1 MILLD
6 FERRSSFAIHQGR
19 EPSIFQGNFCKK
31 EIPTS
36 LGKVCHSP
44 RRQPYIHLLL
54 CLRNRVHVNHP
65 CAISHAIFRY
75 RGDVVGQRMHAF
87 ASSK

>member
-1 MILLD
+1 
-6 FERRSSFAIHQGR
+6 
-19 EPSIFQGNFCKK
+19 
-31 EIPTS
+31 
-36 LGKVCHSP
+36 
-44 RRQPYIHLLL
+44 
-54 CLRNRVHVNHP
+54 VNHP